1 MFDHTKHTSGLKPKY
16 NILKTLESKLR
27 SRKTRR
33 GVIGIES
40 AIVMIA
46 FVIVAAALAFVVLN
60 MGFSTTQKAKTAISS
75 SVTES
80 SSALEIAGKVTGFGD
95 IANSQ
100 LNATVIPLKVAGG
113 GDAVSLDP
121 TLTDIKYYSNT
132 VRYDNIF
139 GTGCALGS
147 SGNIINASGAV
158 ATGMVGKACIDHDPL
173 TNLGDGQYPNSTKA
187 MVYWDV
193 NKNNNNILDVG
204 EHANL
209 IIVYKNTDQ
218 PKQLD
223 NIKAEIIVPTGS
235 ALTVERQVPAITT
248 TTVDLG

>member
-1 MFDHTKHTSGLKPKY
+1 MKST
-16 NILKTLESKLR
+16 IR

-75 SVTES
+75 SVAES
-80 SSALEIAGKVTGFGD
+80 SSSLEIAGKVTGIGYVSGS
-95 IANSQ
+95 A

-121 TLTDIKYYSNT
+121 ALTDIKYYSDT
-132 VRYDNIF
+132 VRYDNIYKS
-139 GTGCALGS
+139 TCVLPSTSYTTVSSAVDAAVTAGCT
-147 SGNIINASGAV
+147 NQDAV
-158 ATGMVGKACIDHDPL
+158 NG
-173 TNLGDGQYPNSTKA
+173 TKA
-187 MVYWDV
+187 SAPSSTQAIVYWDV
-193 NKNNNNILDVG
+193 NKNNNNILDQG

-209 IIVYKNTDQ
+209 VIQYKSTDRPQ
-218 PKQLD
+218 QLD
-223 NIKAEIIVPTGS
+223 NIKAEIVLPTGS

-248 TTVDLG
+248 SVVDLG

>member
-1 MFDHTKHTSGLKPKY
+1 V
-16 NILKTLESKLR
+16 R

-75 SVTES
+75 SVTEA
-80 SSALEIAGKVTGFGD
+80 SSALEIAGKVTGIGYV
-95 IANSQ
+95 SGGV

-132 VRYDNIF
+132 IRYDNIF
-139 GTGCALGS
+139 GVGCALGS
-147 SGNIINASGAV
+147 SGNVINASGAV
-158 ATGMVGKACIDHDPL
+158 AIGAIGKACIDHDPL
-173 TNLGDGQYPNSTKA
+173 VNLGDGQYPNSTKA
-187 MVYWDV
+187 MIYWDV
-193 NKNNNNILDVG
+193 NKNNNNVLDVG

-209 IIVYKNTDQ
+209 IIVYKNGDQ

-223 NIKAEIIVPTGS
+223 NVKAEVIVPTGS

>member
-1 MFDHTKHTSGLKPKY
+1 MNSTT
-16 NILKTLESKLR
+16 R

-95 IANSQ
+95 ISKSQ
-100 LNATVIPLKVAGG
+100 LNATMIPLKVAGG

-121 TLTDIKYYSNT
+121 TLTDIKYYSNS

-139 GTGCALGS
+139 GVGCAL
-147 SGNIINASGAV
+147 AAADV
-158 ATGMVGKACIDHDPL
+158 VPRRLVVRVG
-173 TNLGDGQYPNSTKA
+173 
-187 MVYWDV
+187 V
-193 NKNNNNILDVG
+193 VG
-204 EHANL
+204 HAGR
-209 IIVYKNTDQ
+209 
-218 PKQLD
+218 
-223 NIKAEIIVPTGS
+223 GS
-235 ALTVERQVPAITT
+235 ALGAARVGGARAV
-248 TTVDLG
+248 G

>member
-1 MFDHTKHTSGLKPKY
+1 MKHKLK
-16 NILKTLESKLR
+16 S

-95 IANSQ
+95 IGRSQ

-113 GDAVSLDP
+113 GDSVSLDP
-121 TLTDIKYYSNT
+121 ALTDIKYYSNT
-132 VRYDNIF
+132 LRYDNIYV
-139 GTGCALGS
+139 GKSCALGTN
-147 SGNIINASGAV
+147 GTIVNASYALNL
-158 ATGMVGKACIDHDPL
+158 AQTGGCIDHDPL
-173 TNLGDGQYPNSTKA
+173 TNMGDGQYPSLTKA
-187 MVYWDV
+187 ILYWDV
-193 NKNNNNILDVG
+193 SANNNNILDVG

-209 IIVYKNTDQ
+209 VIVYKNGDQ

-223 NIKAEIIVPTGS
+223 DIKAEIVVPTGS

-248 TTVDLG
+248 QTVDLG

>member
-1 MFDHTKHTSGLKPKY
+1 MRPRS
-16 NILKTLESKLR
+16 R

-75 SVTES
+75 SVTEA

-95 IANSQ
+95 IAHSQ
-100 LNATVIPLKVAGG
+100 LNATVVPLKVAGG

-121 TLTDIKYYSNT
+121 TLTDIKYYSNS

-139 GTGCALGS
+139 GVGCALGS

-158 ATGMVGKACIDHDPL
+158 AIAKIGNACINHDPL
-173 TNLGDGQYPNSTKA
+173 TNLGDNQYPNSTKA
-187 MVYWDV
+187 MIYWDV
-193 NKNNNNILDVG
+193 NKNNNNILDQG

-209 IIVYKNTDQ
+209 IIVYKNGDQ

-223 NIKAEIIVPTGS
+223 NIKAEVIVPTGS

>member
-1 MFDHTKHTSGLKPKY
+1 MKQ
-16 NILKTLESKLR
+16 ILR

-60 MGFSTTQKAKTAISS
+60 MGFSTTQKAKTAITS
-75 SVTES
+75 SVVEA
-80 SSALEIAGKVTGFGD
+80 SSALEISGKVTGFGD
-95 IANSQ
+95 IAHSQ

-121 TLTDIKYYSNT
+121 ALTDIKYYSNT

-139 GTGCALGS
+139 GVGCALGS
-147 SGNIINASGAV
+147 RGNIINASGAV
-158 ATGMVGKACIDHDPL
+158 ATGMIGKACIDHDPL
-173 TNLGDGQYPNSTKA
+173 TNLGDNQYPNSTKA
-187 MVYWDV
+187 MIYWDV
-193 NKNNNNILDVG
+193 NANNNNILDQG

-209 IIVYKNTDQ
+209 VIVYKNGDQ

-223 NIKAEIIVPTGS
+223 NVKAEVIVPTGS

>member
-1 MFDHTKHTSGLKPKY
+1 MNST
-16 NILKTLESKLR
+16 IR

-95 IANSQ
+95 VAKAQ
-100 LNATVIPLKVAGG
+100 LNATMIPLKVAGG

-132 VRYDNIF
+132 VRYDNIYKS
-139 GTGCALGS
+139 TCMIS
-147 SGNIINASGAV
+147 SG
-158 ATGMVGKACIDHDPL
+158 TY
-173 TNLGDGQYPNSTKA
+173 T
-187 MVYWDV
+187 DV
-193 NKNNNNILDVG
+193 
-204 EHANL
+204 
-209 IIVYKNTDQ
+209 
-218 PKQLD
+218 
-223 NIKAEIIVPTGS
+223 S
-235 ALTVERQVPAITT
+235 S
-248 TTVDLG
+248 

>member
-1 MFDHTKHTSGLKPKY
+1 MKSTV
-16 NILKTLESKLR
+16 R

-95 IANSQ
+95 VPKSQ

-132 VRYDNIF
+132 VRYDNIY
-139 GTGCALGS
+139 GVGCALGS
-147 SGNIINASGAV
+147 SGNIINASMAV
-158 ATGMVGKACIDHDPL
+158 FTGKIGKACIDHSPL
-173 TNLGDGQYPNSTKA
+173 TLGDNQYPNSTKA
-187 MVYWDV
+187 MLYWDV

-209 IIVYKNTDQ
+209 VIVYKSGDQ

-223 NIKAEIIVPTGS
+223 AMKAEIIVPTGS
-235 ALTVERQVPAITT
+235 ALTVERQVPAVTT